1 MTFRVATSRQQRN
14 PVRVQEWNGSLRAG
28 DDLKLALTV
37 YADDLGTLA
46 AVPGSRSQLALYYDE
61 RRGSM
66 WGNSWGSGGYCCDY
80 GWDWFTYPRTPVQ
93 VAAGYVAGSA
103 WPGQVNFYLPPDTTK
118 TLTGRYRMLLELDMD
133 DGTATQIEGI
143 LQVRGG
149 ITNTLGHIGR
159 SVFTLDQSALD
170 GPDVLAGLL
179 NDAGQAV
186 DADGFPWQVP
196 NAGTVILPAVLP
208 PLSLVATGLIAT
220 GANQATALALAAQTN
235 VFSSG
240 GAGTGGRLPASVL
253 SGTIF
258 VVNKDPALLDK
269 LVYPPLGGTIDAAAV
284 NVPVIVS
291 AGQRIAFMTQNG
303 VAWASA

>member
-1 MTFRVATSRQQRN
+1 MTFHVATSRQQRS

-28 DDLKLALTV
+28 DDLKLALTC
-37 YADDLGTLA
+37 YTDDLGTLA

-61 RRGSM
+61 RHGPA
-66 WGNSWGSGGYCCDY
+66 WGNMWGSGGYAWDY
-80 GWDWFTYPRTPVQ
+80 GWGWFTYPRTPVQ

-118 TLTGRYRMLLELDMD
+118 TLMGRYRMLLELDMD
-133 DGTATQIEGI
+133 DGSTTQIEGV

-149 ITNTLGHIGR
+149 ITNTLGHVGR
-159 SVFTLDQSALD
+159 SVFILDKSSLD

-179 NDAGQAV
+179 NDAGAAV
-186 DADGFPWQVP
+186 DADGFPWQAP
-196 NAGTVILPAVLP
+196 TTGALISP
-208 PLSLVATGLIAT
+208 PSAPLFTLVATGLIST
-220 GANQATALALAAQTN
+220 GVDQGSALLLTALTN
-235 VFSSG
+235 VFSG
-240 GAGTGGRLPASVL
+240 GAAGTGGILPASVL

-291 AGQRIAFMTQNG
+291 AGQRIAFMTENG
-303 VAWASA
+303 MAWESA